1 MAISINT
8 NVASLNAQRNLN
20 NSQGALN
27 KAMQRLS
34 SGLRINSA
42 KDDAAGLAISE
53 RMNSQVRG
61 INQAVRN
68 ANDGISLAQTAEG
81 AMNEVTNILQRMR
94 ELSVQASN
102 DTYSS
107 SDRASLQ
114 GEMDQLYQE
123 IDRIASSTQFNGISL
138 LDGTGGT
145 RTMQVGANAGEEVT
159 LKLSSVKT
167 QDLNLNGYSA
177 LGELNSGR
185 VGDVTTQGLKIN
197 GVSIAAAGA
206 GTAQSAA
213 TAINA
218 KTGDTGVTATAY
230 NVYKGVGNV
239 SGITD
244 GSLTINGNT
253 IAASGNMQELVA
265 NINRDAAGVTATLDK
280 DGAISLSNDTGANI
294 VVGGTVTNT
303 GLVADTYTGYIS
315 LKDKANEAIKVEA
328 HDTAANLARWGF
340 NESNGSADVTGGAV
354 TNGAL
359 AVGDLL
365 INGTDVGAVT
375 GTSAGD
381 KAAAINALSS
391 TTGVIA
397 TAKTEQTFTL
407 DITNLPGVD
416 EVRINGTAVDLSA
429 VTNLEDVITE
439 INGKVQGVVA
449 SGNEDGELVLTSASG
464 LDITVEQD
472 AGDVLGVGGGPE
484 TYRGKISLTSEKGA
498 DIVITGN
505 NTDKAGFAEQGGNSE
520 AIGKGLSLESVA
532 NANNS
537 ISRIDDAL
545 SKVADIRGVMGA
557 AQNRLESTIANLQN
571 VGENISSARSRILD
585 ADIASETSA
594 MIKNNILQQAGVSIL
609 VQANQAPQMAL
620 SLLQ

>member
-102 DTYSS
+102 DTYSA

-123 IDRIASSTQFNGISL
+123 IDRIATSTQFNGINL

-185 VGDVTTQGLKIN
+185 VGAVTTQGLKIN
-197 GVSIAAAGA
+197 GVSIDAAAA
-206 GTAQSAA
+206 DTAQSAA

-244 GSLTINGNT
+244 GTLTINGNT

-265 NINRDAAGVTATLDK
+265 NINRDASGVTATLDK
-280 DGAISLSNDTGANI
+280 DGAISLSNDTGADI

-303 GLVADTYTGYIS
+303 GLVDDTYKGYIS
-315 LKDKANEAIKVEA
+315 LNDKANEAIKVET
-328 HDTAANLARWGF
+328 HDTAANLALWGF
-340 NESNGSADVTGGAV
+340 NESNGSANVTGGAV
-354 TNGAL
+354 TADAL
-359 AVGDLL
+359 DQGDLL
-365 INGTDVGAVT
+365 INGVDVGKVT

-381 KAAAINALSS
+381 KAAAINAISS

-397 TAKTEQTFTL
+397 TAKTVVTGSGGTGVTAGGGDL
-407 DITNLPGVD
+407 TINGVD
-416 EVRINGTAVDLSA
+416 VSAAADMAGLVSNINS
-429 VTNLEDVITE
+429 E
-439 INGKVQGVVA
+439 VQGVVA
-449 SGNEDGELVLTSASG
+449 SMDEDGNLVLTSNSG
-464 LDITVEQD
+464 QNIDIT
-472 AGDVLGVGGGPE
+472 AAAATTGLTVG
-484 TYRGKISLTSEKGA
+484 TNRGTITLNSEKGA

-505 NTDKAGFAEQGGNSE
+505 NTAKAGLAEQGGNSE
-520 AIGKGLSLESVA
+520 AIGKGLSLETVA
-532 NANNS
+532 NANNA

-571 VGENISSARSRILD
+571 VGENLSSARSRILD
-585 ADIASETSA
+585 ADIAAETSA